1 MHVCILK
8 FELLFSSFSSL
19 EVKRWFL
26 KLQCLV
32 QIWPFVSS
40 CRIVLLLQGSTV
52 CPSQILLTHKH
63 MFKSECLLSA
73 AAFCVN
79 RTCSRSGSW
88 SLGDAIRNREDHL
101 STVPHCGLPKGE
113 FSLSHK
119 RFILTAG
126 GRLACKYALS
136 LSQAF
141 PLEVTK
147 LIYCS
152 RTVPEIEKVSGRQI
166 SRQWSVFLLCNFLF
180 ELNKKKLSKPRRL
193 RLCLILS
200 DEVVE
205 ELRKLM
211 EFYTKE
217 TGESNN
223 FLALALS
230 SRKNLCIH
238 PEVWTPASHKARGAI
253 QDSAFSFQKWPTRLS
268 SHRWALCASVRKS
281 MGSATVWQHHTS
293 AHNSTATPTCPSV
306 ASTR

>member
-1 MHVCILK
+1 
-8 FELLFSSFSSL
+8 
-19 EVKRWFL
+19 
-26 KLQCLV
+26 
-32 QIWPFVSS
+32 
-40 CRIVLLLQGSTV
+40 
-52 CPSQILLTHKH
+52 
-63 MFKSECLLSA
+63 MF
-73 AAFCVN
+73 
-79 RTCSRSGSW
+79 
-88 SLGDAIRNREDHL
+88 
-101 STVPHCGLPKGE
+101 
-113 FSLSHK
+113 
-119 RFILTAG
+119 
-126 GRLACKYALS
+126 S

-253 QDSAFSFQKWPTRLS
+253 QDSAFSFLLS
-268 SHRWALCASVRKS
+268 KVTDTLVFTQVSSLRFGKEVDGKCHSLTASYVR
-281 MGSATVWQHHTS
+281 AQHHSNPNLPVCRFYEVRTHIRWCFS
-293 AHNSTATPTCPSV
+293 AEAEVIFCFVFCNGWWHDSIRLQRNGWGLIFMD
-306 ASTR
+306 

>member
-1 MHVCILK
+1 
-8 FELLFSSFSSL
+8 
-19 EVKRWFL
+19 
-26 KLQCLV
+26 
-32 QIWPFVSS
+32 
-40 CRIVLLLQGSTV
+40 
-52 CPSQILLTHKH
+52 
-63 MFKSECLLSA
+63 MF
-73 AAFCVN
+73 
-79 RTCSRSGSW
+79 
-88 SLGDAIRNREDHL
+88 
-101 STVPHCGLPKGE
+101 
-113 FSLSHK
+113 
-119 RFILTAG
+119 
-126 GRLACKYALS
+126 S

-268 SHRWALCASVRKS
+268 SHRWALCALVRKS
-281 MGSATVWQHHTS
+281 MGSATVWQHRTS
-293 AHNSTATPTCPSV
+293 AHNITATPTCPSV